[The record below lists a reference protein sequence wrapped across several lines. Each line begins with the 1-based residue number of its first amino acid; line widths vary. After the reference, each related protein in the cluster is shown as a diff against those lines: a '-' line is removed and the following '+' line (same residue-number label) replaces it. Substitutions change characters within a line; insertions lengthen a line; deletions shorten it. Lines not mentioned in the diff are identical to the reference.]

1 MWRLQMGLRILLAD
15 DHLMVRQAIKM
26 ALVQAGLQVVEEA
39 SNGQEAISKCR
50 DSRPDI
56 AVLDVSMPLI
66 NGIDAAREI
75 LQVCPATKIVILT
88 MHTQDKYLQESLRL
102 GISGYVVKANTGDEL
117 VKAIHAVARGDT
129 YISQFVSPA
138 VPNVNRA
145 RTGPL
150 VPLGVRELQVLRL
163 IAEGKSTKEIG
174 HALSVSEKTVRT
186 HRANIMKKLEVQ
198 DTAMLVRYS
207 VGRGLLEV

>member
-1 MWRLQMGLRILLAD
+1 MSLRILLAD
-15 DHLMVRQAIKM
+15 DHLMVRQAIKV
-26 ALVQAGLQVVEEA
+26 ALAQAGLQVVDEA
-39 SNGQEAISKCR
+39 SDGQEAISKCR
-50 DSRPDI
+50 VSRPDI
-56 AVLDVSMPLI
+56 AVIDVSMPLI

-88 MHTQDKYLQESLRL
+88 MHTHDKYLQEFLRL
-102 GISGYVVKANTGDEL
+102 GIRGYVVKANSADEL

-138 VPNVNRA
+138 TPNVNRTRIGQA
-145 RTGPL
+145 E
-150 VPLGVRELQVLRL
+150 PLGVRELQVLRL

-174 HALSVSEKTVRT
+174 HILSVSEKTVRT

-198 DTAMLVRYS
+198 DTATMVRYS
-207 VGRGLLEV
+207 VGRRLLEV

>member
-1 MWRLQMGLRILLAD
+1 MSLRILLAD

-50 DSRPDI
+50 DSQPDI

-88 MHTQDKYLQESLRL
+88 MHTQDKCLQESLRL
-102 GISGYVVKANTGDEL
+102 GIRGYVVKANTADEL
-117 VKAIHAVARGDT
+117 VKAIHAVARGAT

-145 RTGPL
+145 RTGQGE
-150 VPLGVRELQVLRL
+150 PLGVRELQVLRL

-174 HALSVSEKTVRT
+174 HVLSVSEKTVRT
-186 HRANIMKKLEVQ
+186 HRANIMKKLEVR
-198 DTAMLVRYS
+198 DTATLVRYS